1 MLVEISPGELIDKLT
16 ILQIKADR
24 ISDPDKL
31 KHIQVELDVITA
43 QALPLQGIA
52 EITELS
58 QRLKRTN
65 ETLWDIENAIRACE
79 NDKDFGTRFIEL
91 ARLVYKNNNQRATL
105 KRRINTL
112 LGSRFVEEKSYE
124 ID

>member
-1 MLVEISPGELIDKLT
+1 MLVEISPGDLIDKLT

-31 KHIQVELDVITA
+31 RHVQVELEIVTA
-43 QALPLQGIA
+43 QASPLQGIA

-91 ARLVYKNNNQRATL
+91 ARSVYKTNNKRATL
-105 KRRINTL
+105 KRTINTL
-112 LGSRFVEEKSYE
+112 LGSRLVEEKSYE